1 MARDCHT
8 VLRPSSRAEEKA
20 RVARRPRQRRGAR
33 GPVHLVRGA
42 VLLARGAGL
51 AARAHVRSRSR
62 PSATA
67 THQPGRRYLVLSI
80 FSVRKYPSKG
90 VSADFGKY
98 SKFDDVL
105 ATREEVVR
113 LLYSFSIIGVNQ

>member
-20 RVARRPRQRRGAR
+20 RVARRPRRRREARGAVHLAR
-33 GPVHLVRGA
+33 GAELLVRGA

-80 FSVRKYPSKG
+80 ASVRKYPKAFLRALENILNPENKG
-90 VSADFGKY
+90 DKQQKKWLDY
-98 SKFDDVL
+98 
-105 ATREEVVR
+105 
-113 LLYSFSIIGVNQ
+113 

>member
-20 RVARRPRQRRGAR
+20 RVARRPRRRREARGAE
-33 GPVHLVRGA
+33 HLARGA
-42 VLLARGAGL
+42 GLLARGAGP

-80 FSVRKYPSKG
+80 ASVRKYPKAFLRALENILNPENKG
-90 VSADFGKY
+90 DKQQKKWLDY
-98 SKFDDVL
+98 
-105 ATREEVVR
+105 
-113 LLYSFSIIGVNQ
+113 

>member
-20 RVARRPRQRRGAR
+20 RVASRPRRRSGAR

-42 VLLARGAGL
+42 VHLARGAGLLAKGAGL

-67 THQPGRRYLVLSI
+67 THQPGRRYLVSQVFANIQRRFCGLWKI
-80 FSVRKYPSKG
+80 FEIQRIKG
-90 VSADFGKY
+90 AN
-98 SKFDDVL
+98 
-105 ATREEVVR
+105 R
-113 LLYSFSIIGVNQ
+113 

>member
-20 RVARRPRQRRGAR
+20 RVARRPRRRRGAR
-33 GPVHLVRGA
+33 GPEHLARGA
-42 VLLARGAGL
+42 GLLARVAGL

-67 THQPGRRYLVLSI
+67 THQPGRKYLVLSI
-80 FSVRKYPSKG
+80 ASSVRKYPKAFLRALENIRNPENKG
-90 VSADFGKY
+90 DKQQKKWLDY
-98 SKFDDVL
+98 
-105 ATREEVVR
+105 
-113 LLYSFSIIGVNQ
+113 